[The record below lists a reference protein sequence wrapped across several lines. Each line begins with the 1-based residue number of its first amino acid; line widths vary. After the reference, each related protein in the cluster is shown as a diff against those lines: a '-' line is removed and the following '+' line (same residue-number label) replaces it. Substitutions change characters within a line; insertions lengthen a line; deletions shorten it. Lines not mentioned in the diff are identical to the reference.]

1 LRSRWGSVRNLPECN
16 KHRWPSATPQ
26 VGQGTELNCAAVR
39 SRILIGT
46 AYGENKV
53 KNCSIWDSL
62 RLWVQIMGRRW
73 PTWPFD
79 FAQGKGSPLRA
90 HVGDVD
96 VHAGV
101 DVVERVPAIVVR
113 IFIDDEI
120 VGTIPAP
127 IGADGPIPG
136 SDFKVE
142 CAGKPEAVMLGIKAF
157 DAVAEGGAN
166 VFEAAVFEGM
176 IDVKALIVGTCVAV
190 PMVIVH
196 VGSVVDVA
204 GGVAFWFGLGAGIV
218 PLGRRRRNTALVGA
232 RWILAAL
239 PVLRNSRQGHKNC

>member
-1 LRSRWGSVRNLPECN
+1 M
-16 KHRWPSATPQ
+16 
-26 VGQGTELNCAAVR
+26 ELNCAAVM

-53 KNCSIWDSL
+53 ENCSIWNSL
-62 RLWVQIMGRRW
+62 RHWLQIIGRRR
-73 PTWPFD
+73 PTWPFDFAPFD
-79 FAQGKGSPLRA
+79 FAQGKGLPLRA

-96 VHAGV
+96 VDAGV
-101 DVVERVPAIVVR
+101 DVVKRVPAIVVG

-127 IGADGPIPG
+127 ISADGPIPG

-142 CAGKPEAVMLGIKAF
+142 AAGKPEAVMLGIKAF
-157 DAVAEGGAN
+157 DAVAEGRAN

-190 PMVIVH
+190 PMVIVD

-204 GGVAFWFGLGAGIV
+204 GGVAFRFGLGVGIV
-218 PLGRRRRNTALVGA
+218 ALGRRRRDMALIGA
-232 RWILAAL
+232 RGILA
-239 PVLRNSRQGHKNC
+239 VLSAVLGDSGKSHKNCQSN